1 MRDSTSTLKFKL
13 SLEASLEYMNTKW
26 DKEKTVT
33 ESKGMLLFRKILFLP
48 FWISKREY
56 LRS

>member
-1 MRDSTSTLKFKL
+1 MRDSTSNLKFKL
-13 SLEASLEYMNTKW
+13 SIEASSEYMNTKW

-56 LRS
+56 LR